1 MANLPPS
8 AFPFSAVD
16 FDAFLRQVAESAQ
29 ALSNATGAAIAIR
42 DGNDRNGEPARC
54 VARSGDTAPPLGSP
68 LDPNTGIS
76 GECLRT
82 GQILHCT
89 DTSLDPRVD
98 SLLCRDLGFRSIV
111 VVPLQGPNGTA
122 GVVEVFSGEP
132 GAFTS
137 EHIESLKRLT
147 EMVEMAYASESGGGP
162 AAATREESGFAAGAE
177 PAAPAAEPLPSPLWA
192 NTRFPFPLPFLK
204 DRRDYWI
211 AGSGLA
217 VLLLLT
223 LIGLKAFSPPKS
235 SNPPRPLAQSITP
248 APRPE
253 MADLQFQKA
262 AATTRTPR
270 HPASGDESHRLQA
283 VSKVERLPGS
293 GNAAGNDS
301 RALKS
306 EPNADAHHEPA
317 SRDVDASQL
326 PAPLVSNAPPPDGVP
341 VAPATLPEPS
351 PAIAQGVTGGQLEHR
366 VDPVY
371 PPEALAMKL
380 EGEVVLAATITRTG
394 QVRDLKV
401 LKGIPILGRA
411 AIAAVKQWHYQ
422 PYRLNDQPLESQTQ
436 ITVRFRTPRPAQ

>member
-1 MANLPPS
+1 MTNLPPS
-8 AFPFSAVD
+8 ASPFSAVD
-16 FDAFLRQVAESAQ
+16 FDAFLRQIAESAQ

-42 DGNDRNGEPARC
+42 DGNDRNREQARC
-54 VARSGDTAPPLGSP
+54 VARSGDTAPPLGSL
-68 LDPNTGIS
+68 LDPNSGIS

-82 GQILHCT
+82 GKVLHCT
-89 DTSLDPRVD
+89 DTSLDSRVD

-111 VVPLQGPNGTA
+111 AIPLQGPGGTA
-122 GVVEVFSGEP
+122 GVLEVFSGEP
-132 GAFTS
+132 AAFTS

-147 EMVEMAYASESGGGP
+147 EMVEMAYASGSGGEL
-162 AAATREESGFAAGAE
+162 AAVPREESGLAAGPE
-177 PAAPAAEPLPSPLWA
+177 PAAPEAEPLPWPHWA
-192 NTRFPFPLPFLK
+192 NTRFPFPLSFLK

-217 VLLLLT
+217 VLLLVT
-223 LIGLKAFSPPKS
+223 LIGLKAFSAPKS
-235 SNPPRPLAQSITP
+235 SDPPHPLAQSITP
-248 APRPE
+248 TPRPE

-262 AATTRTPR
+262 AATPRAPR

-283 VSKVERLPGS
+283 VSKVERLNGS
-293 GNAAGNDS
+293 RNAASNDS

-306 EPNADAHHEPA
+306 EPNAQDHREPA
-317 SRDVDASQL
+317 SPDVDVSQL
-326 PAPLVSNAPPPDGVP
+326 PPPLVSNASADGVP
-341 VAPATLPEPS
+341 VAPANLPEPS

-436 ITVRFRTPRPAQ
+436 ITIRFRTPRPAE